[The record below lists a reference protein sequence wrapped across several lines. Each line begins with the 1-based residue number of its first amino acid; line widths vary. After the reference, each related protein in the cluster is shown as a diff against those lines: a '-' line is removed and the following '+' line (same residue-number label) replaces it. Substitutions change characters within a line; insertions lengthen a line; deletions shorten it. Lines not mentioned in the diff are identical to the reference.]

1 MSRRMASL
9 LRRIL
14 SPPPVVAVVPL
25 SGLIAPRAGFGRMTL
40 AVETVGPVLARAFRT
55 RRLAEVAL
63 LINSPG
69 GSATQSDLIAQRVRQ
84 HAAEEGVKVTAFV
97 EDVAASGGYWLACA
111 ADEILCRETSILGS
125 IGVISASFGFARLLG
140 RIGVE
145 RRLYTAGERKSL
157 LDPFLPVREEDIAR
171 LKSVQ
176 AELHER
182 FKAWV
187 WERRGGKLR
196 GEETLLFS
204 GEFWTG
210 AKAVALGLADGIG
223 EVRATM
229 RARHGEEVRFA
240 VFSTG
245 RRPWWTRLLPTPEGV
260 VGAATAALEER
271 AAYARF
277 GL

>member
-1 MSRRMASL
+1 MASV
-9 LRRIL
+9 LRRLI

-25 SGLIAPRAGFGRMTL
+25 TGLIAPRAGLGRITL
-40 AVETVGPVLARAFRT
+40 SVETVGPVLSRAFRL

-63 LINSPG
+63 IINSPG

-84 HAAEEGVKVTAFV
+84 HAEEHGVKVTAFV

-111 ADEILCRETSILGS
+111 ADEILCRETSLLGS
-125 IGVISASFGFARLLG
+125 IGVISSSFGFARLLG

-157 LDPFLPVREEDIAR
+157 LDPFLPAREDDIAR
-171 LKSVQ
+171 LKAIQ

-187 WERRGGKLR
+187 RQRRSGLLR
-196 GEETLLFS
+196 GEEAVLFS
-204 GEFWTG
+204 GEVWTG
-210 AKAVALGLADGIG
+210 GRAVALGLADGIG

-229 RARHGEEVRFA
+229 RARHGGEVRFA
-240 VFSTG
+240 VFRTG
-245 RRPWWTRLLPTPEGV
+245 RRPWWTRLLPSPEALV
-260 VGAATAALEER
+260 EAATMVVEER

>member
-1 MSRRMASL
+1 MASF
-9 LRRIL
+9 LRRL
-14 SPPPVVAVVPL
+14 VSRPPVVAVVPL
-25 SGLIAPRAGFGRMTL
+25 SGLIAPRAGFGRTTL

-63 LINSPG
+63 VINSPG

-140 RIGVE
+140 RMGVE

-157 LDPFLPVREEDIAR
+157 LDPFLPTREEDVAR
-171 LKSVQ
+171 LRGIQ

-187 WERRGGKLR
+187 RERRGPTLR
-196 GEETLLFS
+196 GEEAVLFS

-210 AKAVALGLADGIG
+210 TKAVALGLADGLG

-240 VFSTG
+240 VFSVG
-245 RRPWWTRLLPTPEGV
+245 RRPWWTRLLPSPEALLE
-260 VGAATAALEER
+260 AATIAIEER
-271 AAYARF
+271 AAYARL

>member
-1 MSRRMASL
+1 MASF

-25 SGLIAPRAGFGRMTL
+25 AGLIAPRTGFGRMTL
-40 AVETVGPVLARAFRT
+40 NVETVGPMLARAFRA

-63 LINSPG
+63 VINSPG

-84 HAAEEGVKVTAFV
+84 HAAEEGVKVTAFI

-157 LDPFLPVREEDIAR
+157 LDPFLPAREEDIAR

-176 AELHER
+176 ADLHER

-187 WERRGGKLR
+187 RERRGDKLR
-196 GEETLLFS
+196 GEEAELFS

-223 EVRATM
+223 EVRSTM

-240 VFSTG
+240 EFATA
-245 RRPWWTRLLPTPEGV
+245 RRPWWTRLLPGPEGLIE
-260 VGAATAALEER
+260 AATRAVEER